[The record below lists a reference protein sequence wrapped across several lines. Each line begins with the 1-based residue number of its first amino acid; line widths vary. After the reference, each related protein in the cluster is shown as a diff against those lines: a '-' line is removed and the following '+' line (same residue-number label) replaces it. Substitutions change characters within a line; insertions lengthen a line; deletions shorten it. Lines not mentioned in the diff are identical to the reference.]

1 MYCSSRLFTLPKSVK
16 LELADNSKPSEG
28 RGEQPQE
35 CQTTILSWEEMVRR
49 TRPCWPQ
56 ANGKAERFIRTAL
69 NEWAYAE
76 TYGHAWKRTACLPI
90 WMHRYNFL
98 RPHSTL
104 AENLQLRRYAA
115 TCCHSILI
123 SIHLISGSAVRPLVC
138 TKSQLYANSR
148 RTRRSWPCA
157 CFATATGISVLV
169 SRLDSFFSAYFCAL
183 LSGSC
188 ARILILLKK
197 LPNLSYIQSCYS
209 VRFVRITMGS

>member
-1 MYCSSRLFTLPKSVK
+1 MACRCLVCLARHQGRTNLTDNGSCYSSCKFRDDCREFWIKHK
-16 LELADNSKPSEG
+16 
-28 RGEQPQE
+28 
-35 CQTTILSWEEMVRR
+35 R

-98 RPHSTL
+98 RPHSPL
-104 AENLQLRRYAA
+104 AENLQLRSYAA

-148 RTRRSWPCA
+148 RTRRS
-157 CFATATGISVLV
+157 
-169 SRLDSFFSAYFCAL
+169 
-183 LSGSC
+183 
-188 ARILILLKK
+188 
-197 LPNLSYIQSCYS
+197 
-209 VRFVRITMGS
+209 